1 MKQTVKMICKGIVSL
16 LIMLVTLPFAIMQLV
31 FSLGAY
37 GCKCIT
43 DKASDFVT
51 EYFVVDAWCHMQ
63 ERKRD

>member
-1 MKQTVKMICKGIVSL
+1 MKQTVKMICKGSVSM
-16 LIMLVTLPFAIMQLV
+16 LILLVTLPFAIMQLV

-43 DKASDFVT
+43 DKVSDFVT
-51 EYFVVDAWCHMQ
+51 EYFVVDAWCYMQ